1 MSEGLPLGKQE
12 TAREWKLFM
21 FPIAEDFSQK
31 ILKAPDSPSNMVPL
45 SSILARWQLPIQ
57 ILSETR
63 DPKKLVKNKRKNSP
77 IEDWQQPQRKK
88 PRISAQK
95 QEIIDLLIRSEIDD
109 VKMEEIRQILVS

>member
-1 MSEGLPLGKQE
+1 
-12 TAREWKLFM
+12 M

-77 IEDWQQPQRKK
+77 IEDWQQPQQKK